1 VCHEQQT
8 SLTASN
14 VKVIEQNRN
23 YRVGHR
29 QGSRGSNRSK
39 HRAMHDHEE
48 PRPTCLPRWYLP
60 VEQGVIEMAEDYESM
75 TVAQL
80 KELLKEQDLPVSG
93 KKSDLIARL
102 QMLRATPKR
111 SVKKQRHP
119 KRHAVEDSWDDEDWD
134 DETEDVYM
142 VKQKPVL
149 NDEMKAALALR
160 SAQKKKTPSFRRTEW
175 FRYKRLSRSGWRAP
189 HGMDNKQRRNYK
201 YRGSLVRIGHG
212 KVAAARFLHPSG
224 FREVM
229 VHNVSDLEVIDPET
243 EAARVG
249 ASVGGR
255 KRETIYSRADELGVR
270 VLNRR
275 RDV

>member
-1 VCHEQQT
+1 
-8 SLTASN
+8 
-14 VKVIEQNRN
+14 
-23 YRVGHR
+23 
-29 QGSRGSNRSK
+29 
-39 HRAMHDHEE
+39 
-48 PRPTCLPRWYLP
+48 
-60 VEQGVIEMAEDYESM
+60 MAEDYESM

-80 KELLKEQDLPVSG
+80 KEALKEMGLPVSG

-102 QMLRATPKR
+102 QEAAGQTDDVVEEEV
-111 SVKKQRHP
+111 SVEE
-119 KRHAVEDSWDDEDWD
+119 ADEDDAWDDDDWD
-134 DETEDVYM
+134 EDEDDVYM

-149 NDEMKAALALR
+149 DDEMKAALALR
-160 SAQKKKTPSFRRTEW
+160 AAQKKKTPSFRRTEW

-229 VHNVSDLEVIDPET
+229 VHNIADLEAIDPET

-249 ASVGGR
+249 ATVGGR
-255 KRETIYSRADELGVR
+255 KREHIYARADELGVR

>member
-1 VCHEQQT
+1 
-8 SLTASN
+8 
-14 VKVIEQNRN
+14 
-23 YRVGHR
+23 
-29 QGSRGSNRSK
+29 
-39 HRAMHDHEE
+39 
-48 PRPTCLPRWYLP
+48 
-60 VEQGVIEMAEDYESM
+60 MAEDYESM

-80 KELLKEQDLPVSG
+80 KEALKEMGLPVSG
-93 KKSDLIARL
+93 KKSDLLARL
-102 QMLRATPKR
+102 QEAAGQ
-111 SVKKQRHP
+111 VDDV
-119 KRHAVEDSWDDEDWD
+119 VEEEAPVEEAADDDAWDDDDWD
-134 DETEDVYM
+134 DEGEDVYM

-149 NDEMKAALALR
+149 NEEMKAALALR
-160 SAQKKKTPSFRRTEW
+160 AAQKKKTPSFRRTEW

-229 VHNVSDLEVIDPET
+229 VHNTADLEAIDPET

-249 ASVGGR
+249 ATVGGR
-255 KRETIYSRADELGVR
+255 KREHIYARADELGVR

>member
-1 VCHEQQT
+1 
-8 SLTASN
+8 
-14 VKVIEQNRN
+14 
-23 YRVGHR
+23 
-29 QGSRGSNRSK
+29 
-39 HRAMHDHEE
+39 
-48 PRPTCLPRWYLP
+48 
-60 VEQGVIEMAEDYESM
+60 MAEDYESM

-80 KELLKEQDLPVSG
+80 KELLKEQGLPVSG
-93 KKSDLIARL
+93 KKTDLIARL
-102 QMLRATPKR
+102 SEADGQTDD
-111 SVKKQRHP
+111 V
-119 KRHAVEDSWDDEDWD
+119 VEEEAPQEEAADDDSWDDDDWD
-134 DETEDVYM
+134 DEGENVYM

-149 NDEMKAALALR
+149 GDEMKAALALR
-160 SAQKKKTPSFRRTEW
+160 AAQKKKTPSFRRTEW

-229 VHNVSDLEVIDPET
+229 VHNIADLEAVDPET

-249 ASVGGR
+249 ATVGGR
-255 KRETIYSRADELGVR
+255 KREHIYARADELGVR